1 MQWRIL
7 IAWLALL
14 VVGGASATL
23 FWSSFNR
30 VVGGFGTGRDWLGL
44 VGGLLGVL
52 VSAVVAR
59 WYLQRSGALVDE
71 VEKRT
76 VGGVAG
82 KGTERRGQ
90 HGGRSWSER

>member
-7 IAWLALL
+7 SAWFVLL

-44 VGGLLGVL
+44 VGGLAGVL
-52 VSAVVAR
+52 ASLVMAR
-59 WYLQRSGALVDE
+59 WYLQRTGAVVGE
-71 VEKRT
+71 VEKRA
-76 VGGVAG
+76 VGDVAG
-82 KGTERRGQ
+82 EGTERRGQ
-90 HGGRSWSER
+90 HVGQSRSER